1 VIGGMPVGAADK
13 PHMEL
18 ILTMEPPPFF
28 AICSAA
34 SFVPRNTLVGLD
46 GGDAVP
52 ALHPVRIAD

>member
-1 VIGGMPVGAADK
+1 
-13 PHMEL
+13 MEL